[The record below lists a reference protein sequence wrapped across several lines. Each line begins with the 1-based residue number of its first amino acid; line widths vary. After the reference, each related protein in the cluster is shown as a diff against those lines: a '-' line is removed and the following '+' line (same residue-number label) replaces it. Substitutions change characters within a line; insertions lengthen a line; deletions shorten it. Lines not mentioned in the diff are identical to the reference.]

1 MQKKTIII
9 ATTILIMLI
18 LVLIGLVIIFSNK
31 DNTQMNLSRYIDK
44 TWIATNGDTR
54 LELKLEKDG
63 KKNVKYHLSYFTK
76 KSAAATEELW
86 GEWIYGSKIEF
97 LDNENPESACNYELK
112 DIKYEEDRIEMITK
126 VISIHNPNSYYDG
139 NIILNGFYSFRDS
152 EVLKKEQ
159 EEKEEKE
166 NELKKQQEEE
176 ERMKQV
182 NNTQANNA
190 VQK

>member
-1 MQKKTIII
+1 MQKKIII
-9 ATTILIMLI
+9 IGAALLIMLM
-18 LVLIGLVIIFSNK
+18 LVVIGIVIIVTNK

-44 TWIATNGDTR
+44 TWIATNGNTR

-63 KKNVKYHLSYFTK
+63 KKNVRYHLSYFTE

-112 DIKYEEDRIEMITK
+112 DIKYEKDKIEMITK
-126 VISIHNPNSYYDG
+126 VISVHNPNSYYDG

-152 EVLKKEQ
+152 EVVKKEQ

-166 NELKKQQEEE
+166 NKLKMQQEEE
-176 ERMKQV
+176 ERMKQ
-182 NNTQANNA
+182 ANNA
-190 VQK
+190 DQE